1 MLPAGDPGTDGTN
14 PPAYPSP
21 RQGAVGLSWSL
32 ALAGSSRS
40 SASDSIFFGGVDT
53 NGNYLNE
60 VWILRAYNAQLTQT
74 NQSWSNSSGQL
85 AGGVSADGQGVT
97 VQFMTQ
103 CANPLSPQATQTPT
117 DPGGASP
124 TSSTTPTSTPT
135 YAYDTS
141 VVHKALSPISLALV
155 FPAVIGS
162 RLSMASVTSM
172 QPPGHVVL
180 GVSSILVAVAAY
192 ALGVAGLATSFTSIT
207 SPFSSM
213 SLGKR
218 SSQLSLAL
226 KTGHGTAGL
235 ALFIV
240 FYGVLPLL
248 FAFATCYQRSSHRHT
263 DHNREETTSNGDDSR
278 PRLNSTETGEKEAL
292 YKGRAASPLRYSDT
306 PVDKPRART
315 RSWAHLS
322 HLGMPGRRSS
332 ESTHDTA
339 VAPTPA
345 HHSFEVVNR
354 PARTRRA
361 SGNSL
366 AAFSDPRRP
375 GSPRNLG
382 DTSWFDG
389 RRSMSAVVCIR
400 SSALTPHVLTCVA

>member
-21 RQGAVGLSWSL
+21 RQGAVGLSWTT

-40 SASDSIFFGGVDT
+40 SASDSIFFGGVDA

-60 VWILRAYNAQLTQT
+60 VWILRAYNAQLMQT

-85 AGGVSADGQGVT
+85 AGGVNAAGQGVT

-103 CANPLSPQATQTPT
+103 CATPLSPQATQTETSPSG
-117 DPGGASP
+117 PSP
-124 TSSTTPTSTPT
+124 TTSTISTSTPT
-135 YAYDTS
+135 YDTS

-155 FPAVIGS
+155 FPAVIGA
-162 RLSMASVTSM
+162 RLSAASVTSM
-172 QPPGHVVL
+172 QPPGSVVI

-207 SPFSSM
+207 SPYSTG
-213 SLGKR
+213 SLIKR
-218 SSQLSLAL
+218 SSQSSLAL
-226 KTGHGTAGL
+226 KTGHGMAGL
-235 ALFIV
+235 ALFII
-240 FYGVLPLL
+240 FYGILPFL
-248 FAFATCYQRSSHRHT
+248 FAFAACYQHSSHRHI
-263 DHNREETTSNGDDSR
+263 DHAPEETTSNGDESR

-292 YKGRAASPLRYSDT
+292 YNGRAASPLRSSDT
-306 PVDKPRART
+306 PLDKPRTRT

-322 HLGMPGRRSS
+322 HLGVPGRRSS
-332 ESTHDTA
+332 ESTHDS
-339 VAPTPA
+339 APAPSPG

-389 RRSMSAVVCIR
+389 RRSMSAMVGIFTDPDIAYTDVYGIG
-400 SSALTPHVLTCVA
+400 

>member
-1 MLPAGDPGTDGTN
+1 MLPAGDPGTDGTSA
-14 PPAYPSP
+14 PAYPSP
-21 RQGAVGLSWSL
+21 RQGAVGLSWTS

-40 SASDSIFFGGVDT
+40 SASDSIFFGGVDA

-85 AGGVSADGQGVT
+85 VGGVNAAGQGVT

-103 CANPLSPQATQTPT
+103 CATPLSPQATQTPT
-117 DPGGASP
+117 SPGGASP
-124 TSSTTPTSTPT
+124 TSPTTPASTPT
-135 YAYDTS
+135 YDTS

-155 FPAVIGS
+155 FPAVIGA
-162 RLSMASVTSM
+162 RLSVPSVTSM
-172 QPPGHVVL
+172 QPTGHVIIA
-180 GVSSILVAVAAY
+180 VSSILVAVAAY

-207 SPFSSM
+207 TPSSTM
-213 SLGKR
+213 SLSKR
-218 SSQLSLAL
+218 SSQSSLTL
-226 KTGHGTAGL
+226 KTGHGKAGL
-235 ALFIV
+235 ALFIL
-240 FYGVLPLL
+240 FYGILPLL
-248 FAFATCYQRSSHRHT
+248 FAVATCYQRSSHRHT
-263 DHNREETTSNGDDSR
+263 DHNREETTSNRGDSR

-292 YKGRAASPLRYSDT
+292 CNGRAASPLRSSDT
-306 PVDKPRART
+306 PLDKPRART

-332 ESTHDTA
+332 ESTHDSVA
-339 VAPTPA
+339 APTPT
-345 HHSFEVVNR
+345 HRSFEVVNR

-389 RRSMSAVVCIR
+389 RPSMVCMRSL
-400 SSALTPHVLTCVA
+400 ALTSHSLMYVA